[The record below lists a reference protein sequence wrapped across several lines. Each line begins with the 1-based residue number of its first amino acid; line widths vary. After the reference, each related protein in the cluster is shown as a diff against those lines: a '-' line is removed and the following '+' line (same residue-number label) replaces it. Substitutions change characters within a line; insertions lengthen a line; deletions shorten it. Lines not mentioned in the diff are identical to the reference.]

1 MPTPPSDYGH
11 PSHAECL
18 SYRSELRARS
28 NYQNQHRPAGSANN
42 LPMSGEVQY
51 LWMSCRLNYF

>member
-18 SYRSELRARS
+18 SYRSELRAWS